1 MGVGDVLEGVL
12 ERHTGHRVRI
22 VGTDIVRSPS
32 LAGWEAEM
40 RQ

>member
-1 MGVGDVLEGVL
+1 MGVGE

-22 VGTDIVRSPS
+22 VGTDIVRIPS
-32 LAGWEAEM
+32 LAGWETEM